1 MKAPRLIPVSLGV
14 RQVELRSQAVFFAVL
29 AFAHRAR
36 WAAPIL
42 LRAAADIVRFLGI
55 VLFPFTFAHL
65 AR

>member
-1 MKAPRLIPVSLGV
+1 
-14 RQVELRSQAVFFAVL
+14 
-29 AFAHRAR
+29 
-36 WAAPIL
+36 